1 MTRALCALTLM
12 LLITAT
18 VIAHPLSTFGARID
32 LDGSRVTVTLN
43 ADATPLLA
51 TLDALAGGTAT
62 DGTVLSRVEAHSAL
76 ITDRSL
82 VLVDDVRVALTAGAP
97 RINEDG
103 QIEIPMTG
111 ELPASST
118 TVTWQGRWIFGTYPM
133 SVTRGTDTTETVYW
147 LDGQATSEPI
157 PLRASGA
164 HVATLGRYVQ
174 LGFEHILPKGLDHIL
189 FVLGLFLL
197 TPRVRSL
204 LAQVTVFTLAHSVS
218 LALAIG
224 GLISIPS
231 WIVEP
236 LIAVSIAYV
245 GIENLRK
252 DTLSAGRLWVVGAFG
267 LLHGLGFAGVLS
279 ELSLPSGQWLTALAG
294 FNVGVELGQLAV
306 LLGAA
311 ALMTAWRVATPL
323 TEQALRRPASAAIT
337 AMGLYWF
344 VARVGATAQSF
355 L

>member
-1 MTRALCALTLM
+1 MTRTLCALTLV

-18 VIAHPLSTFGARID
+18 VFAHPLSTFGARID
-32 LDGSRVTVTLN
+32 LDDARVTVTIN

-51 TLDALAGGTAT
+51 TLDALAGNTAA
-62 DGTVLSRVEAHSAL
+62 DGTVLSRVAAHNVL

-82 VLVDDVRVALTAGAP
+82 VMVDGVRVVLTAGEP

-103 QIEIPMTG
+103 QVEIPLTG
-111 ELPASST
+111 GLPATGT
-118 TVTWQGRWIFGTYPM
+118 TVTWQSRWIFGTYPM
-133 SVTRGTDTTETVYW
+133 SVTRGDNTTETVYW
-147 LDGQATSEPI
+147 LDGQAVSEAI
-157 PLRASGA
+157 AVHASGT
-164 HVATLGRYVQ
+164 HVATLSRYVQ

-218 LALAIG
+218 LGLAIG

-245 GIENLRK
+245 GIGNLRK

-267 LLHGLGFAGVLS
+267 LLHGLGFAGVLAD
-279 ELSLPSGQWLTALAG
+279 LSLPAGQWLTALAG

-311 ALMTAWRVATPL
+311 ALMTAWRVVTPL
-323 TEQALRRPASAAIT
+323 TEQWLRRPASAAIT
-337 AMGLYWF
+337 VMGIYWF
-344 VARVGATAQSF
+344 VARVGGAILS
-355 L
+355 

>member
-1 MTRALCALTLM
+1 MIRALCAMALV
-12 LLITAT
+12 LLVGTT

-32 LDGSRVTVTLN
+32 LNGSRVTVTLN

-51 TLDALAGGTAT
+51 TLDALAGQPASGGTT
-62 DGTVLSRVEAHSAL
+62 LSRVAAHSAL
-76 ITDRSL
+76 IVDRTFL
-82 VLVDDVRVALTAGAP
+82 VADGVRVALMAGAP
-97 RINEDG
+97 RINDDG
-103 QIEIPMTG
+103 QIEVPMTG
-111 ELPASST
+111 ELPATSS
-118 TVTWQGRWIFGTYPM
+118 TVTWQSRATFGTYPM
-133 SVTRGTDTTETVYW
+133 SVTRGDNTTETVYW

-157 PLRASGA
+157 PVRATGA

-279 ELSLPSGQWLTALAG
+279 DLSLPAGQWLTALAG
-294 FNVGVELGQLAV
+294 FNVGVELGQLTV
-306 LLGAA
+306 LVGAA
-311 ALMTAWRVATPL
+311 ALMTAWRVLTPL
-323 TEQALRRPASAAIT
+323 TEQTLRRPASAAIT
-337 AMGLYWF
+337 VMGLYWF
-344 VARVGATAQSF
+344 VTRVGGAI
-355 L
+355 LH

>member
-1 MTRALCALTLM
+1 MRALLALV
-12 LLITAT
+12 LICLAT
-18 VIAHPLSTFGARID
+18 TTMSAHPLSTYGARID

-51 TLDALAGGTAT
+51 TLDALAGTSP
-62 DGTVLSRVEAHSAL
+62 DGSPLSRVAAHIPL
-76 ITDRSL
+76 ILERTVVAADG
-82 VLVDDVRVALTAGAP
+82 VRITLTAGAP
-97 RINEDG
+97 RTNEDG
-103 QIEIPMTG
+103 QIEIPLTG
-111 ELPASST
+111 VLPGTAT
-118 TVTWQGRWIFGTYPM
+118 MLTWQSRWIFGTYPM
-133 SVTRGTDTTETVYW
+133 SVTRGNNTTETVYW
-147 LDGQATSEPI
+147 LDGQAVSEPI
-157 PLRASGA
+157 SVREPGV
-164 HVATLGRYVQ
+164 HVATFGRYLQ

-224 GLISIPS
+224 GLIAIPS

-252 DTLSAGRLWVVGAFG
+252 QTLSVTRLWVIGAFG

-279 ELSLPSGQWLTALAG
+279 ELSLPAGQWLTALAG
-294 FNVGVELGQLAV
+294 FNVGVELGQLTV
-306 LLGAA
+306 LAA
-311 ALMTAWRVATPL
+311 AAGLMAAWRFATPL
-323 TEQALRRPASAAIT
+323 TEQAVRRPASAAIT
-337 AMGLYWF
+337 VMGLYWF
-344 VARVGATAQSF
+344 VARLSGAI
-355 L
+355 LH

>member
-1 MTRALCALTLM
+1 MIRAMSALALA
-12 LLITAT
+12 LLLTAT
-18 VIAHPLSTFGARID
+18 VGAHPLSTFGARID
-32 LDGSRVTVTLN
+32 VDGAQVTVTLN
-43 ADATPLLA
+43 ADAAPLLA
-51 TLDALAGGTAT
+51 TLDALGDGTAT
-62 DGTVLSRVEAHSAL
+62 DGTVLSRVAAHSAL
-76 ITDRSL
+76 VADRS
-82 VLVDDVRVALTAGAP
+82 VVRADGFRVVLTAGAP

-103 QIEIPMTG
+103 QIEITLTG
-111 ELPASST
+111 ALPDNSST
-118 TVTWQGRWIFGTYPM
+118 LTWQSRAIFGTYPI
-133 SVTRGTDTTETVYW
+133 SVTRGDDTTETVYW
-147 LDGQATSEPI
+147 LDGQAASEPI
-157 PLRASGA
+157 PLRETGT

-204 LAQVTVFTLAHSVS
+204 LAQVTVFTLAHSLS
-218 LALAIG
+218 LGLAIG

-245 GIENLRK
+245 GIENLRR

-279 ELSLPSGQWLTALAG
+279 DLSLPAGQWLTALAG

-306 LLGAA
+306 LLAAA
-311 ALMTAWRVATPL
+311 ALMIAWRAVTPL
-323 TEQALRRPASAAIT
+323 TEQWLRRPASAAIT

-344 VARVGATAQSF
+344 VTRVWPI
-355 L
+355 